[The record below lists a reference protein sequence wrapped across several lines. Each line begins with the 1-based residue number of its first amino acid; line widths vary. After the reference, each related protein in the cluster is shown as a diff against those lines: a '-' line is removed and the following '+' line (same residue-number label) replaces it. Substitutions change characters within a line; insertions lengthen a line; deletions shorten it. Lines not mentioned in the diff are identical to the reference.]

1 MFNQLRFQFWKSSYF
16 WLLIVAVLAIPLLA
30 DFNLRL
36 GYSRQLAAEEAE
48 LRQQIALEQQRA
60 ADLKQMQQYVQSDAY
75 VEHWAR
81 RMRLARPGET
91 PVIPA
96 PMDLNRVPQ
105 PTASTVKQANV
116 IENEWWMLFFDRT
129 PNP

>member
-1 MFNQLRFQFWKSSYF
+1 MLNQLRFQFWKSSYF
-16 WLLIVAVLAIPLLA
+16 WLLVVAIFAIPLLA

-36 GYSRQLAAEEAE
+36 SYSRQLAAEEAQ
-48 LRQQIALEQQRA
+48 LRQQISLEQNRQI
-60 ADLKQMQQYVQSDAY
+60 DLKEMRQYVQSDAY

-81 RMRLARPGET
+81 RMRLAKSGET

-96 PMDLNRVPQ
+96 PMDLSRAPRSVVSVVKVANDP
-105 PTASTVKQANV
+105 AS
-116 IENEWWMLFFDRT
+116 EWWVLFFDRV

>member
-1 MFNQLRFQFWKSSYF
+1 MLNQLRFQFWKSSYF

-48 LRQQIALEQQRA
+48 LQQQIAVEQERSV
-60 ADLKQMQQYVQSDAY
+60 DLKQMQQYVQSDAY

-81 RMRLARPGET
+81 RMRLAKAGET

-96 PMDLNRVPQ
+96 PMDLNRA
-105 PTASTVKQANV
+105 PTSSTQTAKQANAV
-116 IENEWWMLFFDRT
+116 ESEWWMLFLDRA